1 MVEGVSEYHLAREH
15 ASRKRKAQRSAEA
28 RRVKKGQKV
37 SLEHAMPVD
46 TAEAGPSQP
55 AGEVSSSDAARRAPA
70 ILRHISVGINE
81 VTKRLEHQARSHREI
96 ISVSENHSDTSQSRT
111 AISVVFVCL
120 SDVDPPN
127 LIAHLPQLIAACNSH
142 SNSGSSTNRRP
153 TIKLVTLPKQ
163 AEFTLAAAMG
173 LRRVTT
179 IAIDVCSAFN
189 TRSAFSPRKYR
200 QAAAPCLSDLETV
213 IDCVPLLNAPWIILP
228 DPASRRLEPT
238 HIKQLRTTA
247 PKDMKAAK
255 ELRAKGRAAAKE
267 RKKRRRHEPGGMSKG
282 SKRIKISTASV

>member
-1 MVEGVSEYHLAREH
+1 MIEGVSEYHLAREH

-28 RRVKKGQKV
+28 RKIKKGQKIP
-37 SLEHAMPVD
+37 LENAMLVD

-55 AGEVSSSDAARRAPA
+55 AGEASSSDAALRAPA

-81 VTKRLEHQARSHREI
+81 VTKRLEHQARSHRET

-142 SNSGSSTNRRP
+142 STPGSSEICRP

-163 AEFTLAAAMG
+163 AEFTLAEAMG
-173 LRRVTT
+173 LRRVAT

-189 TRSAFSPRKYR
+189 ARF
-200 QAAAPCLSDLETV
+200 
-213 IDCVPLLNAPWIILP
+213 
-228 DPASRRLEPT
+228 ASS
-238 HIKQLRTTA
+238 LR
-247 PKDMKAAK
+247 
-255 ELRAKGRAAAKE
+255 
-267 RKKRRRHEPGGMSKG
+267 
-282 SKRIKISTASV
+282 